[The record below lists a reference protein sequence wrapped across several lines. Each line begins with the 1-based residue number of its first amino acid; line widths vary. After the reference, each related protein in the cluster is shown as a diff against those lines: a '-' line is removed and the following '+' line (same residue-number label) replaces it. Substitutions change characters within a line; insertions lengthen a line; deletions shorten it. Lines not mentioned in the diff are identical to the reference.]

1 MARSTWDHMSE
12 PGGPATQRTSGRR
25 SFVDRLLGLS
35 ALGTVG
41 AIVYPVLK
49 FVFPPPRPKGRAQG
63 AVLAA
68 RASELA
74 ADSGKVF
81 ALGTRPAILVHTPDG
96 KWRAF
101 SARCTHLSCTVR
113 YRQDLHMIFC
123 PCHDGRFDLTGK
135 NVGGPPPRPLPEHT
149 VVVKGDEVYVTEAE
163 VG

>member
-1 MARSTWDHMSE
+1 MLDW
-12 PGGPATQRTSGRR
+12 
-25 SFVDRLLGLS
+25 LLVLS
-35 ALGTVG
+35 AVGTFG
-41 AIVYPVLK
+41 AIVYPILK
-49 FVFPPPRPKGRAQG
+49 FVLPPARPRGRAKG

-68 RASELA
+68 RVTELPP
-74 ADSGKVF
+74 DSGKVF
-81 ALGTRPAILVHTPDG
+81 PLGARPAILVHTADG

-113 YRQDLHMIFC
+113 YRQDLHTIFC

-135 NVGGPPPRPLPEHT
+135 NVGGPAPRPLPEHA